1 MSAPR
6 NQRLAA
12 AKQVA
17 EPALRRWPARL
28 ARTLAGLAGL
38 AALGVGLWL
47 LITPRAPLAGIEHL
61 TLGTTP
67 VTVYR
72 PAGAGPAPAVVIAHG
87 FAASRQIMEPFALTL
102 ARNGYLAL
110 TFDAP
115 GHGQNNAPLRGDL
128 ADREGRYRQLRTAL
142 DAVVAH
148 ARAQGDGRVG
158 LVGHSMGSEA
168 VARYAMERPEIAAT
182 VAVSL
187 VYEGTTATRPANLLV
202 LTGALEGGLRPLA
215 EAVLMAAA
223 GPGGVPG
230 ETYGDPAAGTGRR
243 VVFVPGA
250 EHIRVLFH
258 RVSMAEALG
267 WFQAT
272 MPLTAAP
279 PPGAGF
285 LDNRLLALGLV
296 YTGAVLLYWPLV
308 HLVQPIGPLGGQA
321 APFPRRGWWAVAL
334 VPALLAPPLLRL
346 IPAGDLL
353 LIRVGGPLA
362 LFFGLYGL
370 LTATGL
376 ALLTWGRRAAWSG
389 LAVWRRGIL
398 MAVAAALLVVGY
410 VLLSFGVP
418 THMFALNYFPPPPRW
433 PIFLA
438 VFAAMLPYF
447 LADERLTRGA
457 GAPRGAYALTKGAF
471 FGGLILAIVLN
482 PRELFFLVLI
492 APLFVVYFVFYGL
505 LSGLLYRRTGTIV
518 VGALV
523 NAVLFAWI
531 VATTFPLT

>member
-12 AKQVA
+12 ANA
-17 EPALRRWPARL
+17 ATEPALRRWPARL

-38 AALGVGLWL
+38 AAIGVGLWL
-47 LITPRAPLAGIEHL
+47 LFGPRAPLAGIERL
-61 TLGTTP
+61 ILGATP

-72 PAGAGPAPAVVIAHG
+72 PASAGPAPAVVIAHG
-87 FAASRQIMEPFALTL
+87 FAASQQIMEPFALTL

-110 TFDAP
+110 TFDFP
-115 GHGQNNAPLRGDL
+115 GHGQNSAPLRGDL

-142 DAVVAH
+142 DAVAAY

-168 VARYAMERPEIAAT
+168 VARYAMERPDIAAT

-215 EAVLMAAA
+215 EAVIVEAA
-223 GPGGVPG
+223 GAAGVPG
-230 ETYGDPAAGTGRR
+230 ATYGDPVAGTGRR

-258 RVSMAEALG
+258 RVSMAETLA
-267 WFQAT
+267 WFQAA
-272 MPLTAAP
+272 MPLRATP

-285 LDNRLLALGLV
+285 LDDRLPALGLV
-296 YTGAVLLYWPLV
+296 YAGAVLLYWPLAG
-308 HLVQPIGPLGGQA
+308 LLQPIGPLGGQT

-334 VPALLAPPLLRL
+334 APALLAPLLLRL

-353 LIRVGGPLA
+353 PIRVGGPLA

-370 LTATGL
+370 LTAAGL
-376 ALLTWGRRAAWSG
+376 ALMTWRRHVTWNGPAA
-389 LAVWRRGIL
+389 WRRGIL

-410 VLLSFGVP
+410 VFLSFGVP
-418 THMFALNYFPPPPRW
+418 THLFLLNYFPPPARW
-433 PIFLA
+433 PVFLA

-492 APLFVVYFVFYGL
+492 APLFIVYFVIYGL
-505 LSGLLYRRTGTIV
+505 LSGLAHRRTGTIV

-531 VATTFPLT
+531 VAATFPLT

>member
-12 AKQVA
+12 AKQA
-17 EPALRRWPARL
+17 AKPALRRWPARL

-47 LITPRAPLAGIEHL
+47 LITPRTPLAGIEHL

-115 GHGQNNAPLRGDL
+115 GHGQNNTPLQGDL
-128 ADREGRYRQLRTAL
+128 ADRQGRYRQLRTAL
-142 DAVVAH
+142 DAVVGH
-148 ARAQGDGRVG
+148 ARAQGDGRLG
-158 LVGHSMGSEA
+158 LVGHSMGSE
-168 VARYAMERPEIAAT
+168 VVVRYAMEQPEIAAT

-202 LTGALEGGLRPLA
+202 LTGALEGLRPLA
-215 EAVLMAAA
+215 EEVLVAAA
-223 GPGGVPG
+223 GPAGVPG
-230 ETYGDPAAGTGRR
+230 EIYGDLAAGTRRR
-243 VVFVPGA
+243 VVFVPWAG
-250 EHIRVLFH
+250 HIRVLFH

-267 WFQAT
+267 WFQTT

-285 LDNRLLALGLV
+285 LDNRLPALALV

-308 HLVQPIGPLGGQA
+308 HLLQPIGPLGGQT
-321 APFPRRGWWAVAL
+321 APFPQRGWWAVAL
-334 VPALLAPPLLRL
+334 VPALLAPLLLRL

-353 LIRVGGPLA
+353 PIRVGGPLA

-376 ALLTWGRRAAWSG
+376 ALLTWGRRPAWRG

-398 MAVAAALLVVGY
+398 IAVAAALLVVGY
-410 VLLSFGVP
+410 VLLSFGIP
-418 THMFALNYFPPPPRW
+418 THLFVLNYFPPPPRW
-433 PIFLA
+433 PVFLA
-438 VFAAMLPYF
+438 VFAAMMPYF

-457 GAPRGAYALTKGAF
+457 GAPRGAYVLTKGTF

-505 LSGLLYRRTGTIV
+505 LSGLLYRRTGTIA

>member
-6 NQRLAA
+6 DRRLAA

-17 EPALRRWPARL
+17 APALGRWPARL

-38 AALGVGLWL
+38 AAISAGLWL
-47 LITPRAPLAGIEHL
+47 LFTSRAPLAGIERL
-61 TLGTTP
+61 TLGATP

-72 PAGAGPAPAVVIAHG
+72 PAVAGPAPAVVIAHG
-87 FAASRQIMEPFALTL
+87 FAASQQIMEPFALTL

-110 TFDAP
+110 TFDFP
-115 GHGQNNAPLRGDL
+115 GHGRNTAPLRGDL

-142 DAVVAH
+142 DAVVAY
-148 ARAQGDGRVG
+148 ARERGDGRVG

-168 VARYAMERPEIAAT
+168 VARYAMEQPDIAAT

-202 LTGALEGGLRPLA
+202 LTGALEGGLQPLA
-215 EAVLMAAA
+215 EAVIVEAA
-223 GPGGVPG
+223 GAAGVPG

-250 EHIRVLFH
+250 EHIGVLFH
-258 RVSMAEALG
+258 PVSMAETLG
-267 WFQAT
+267 WFQAA
-272 MPLTAAP
+272 MPLRAMP
-279 PPGAGF
+279 PPGAGV
-285 LDNRLLALGLV
+285 LDNRLPALGLV
-296 YTGAVLLYWPLV
+296 YIGAVLLYWPLV
-308 HLVQPIGPLGGQA
+308 RLLQPIGPLGGQT
-321 APFPRRGWWAVAL
+321 APFPRRGWWATAL
-334 VPALLAPPLLRL
+334 APALLAPLLLRL

-353 LIRVGGPLA
+353 PIRVGGPLA

-370 LTATGL
+370 LTAAGL
-376 ALLTWGRRAAWSG
+376 AALTRGRRAAWSG
-389 LAVWRRGIL
+389 LAAWRRGLL

-418 THMFALNYFPPPPRW
+418 THLFVLNYFPPPPRW
-433 PIFLA
+433 PVFLA

-457 GAPRGAYALTKGAF
+457 GAPRGAYVLTKGAF

-492 APLFVVYFVFYGL
+492 APLFVVYFVIYGL
-505 LSGLLYRRTGTIV
+505 LSGLVHRQTRTIV

-531 VATTFPLT
+531 VAATFPLT